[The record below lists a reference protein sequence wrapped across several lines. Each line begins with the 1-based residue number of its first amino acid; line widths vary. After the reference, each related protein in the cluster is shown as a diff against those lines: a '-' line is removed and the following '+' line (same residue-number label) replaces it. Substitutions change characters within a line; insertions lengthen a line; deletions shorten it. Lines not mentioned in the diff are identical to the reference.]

1 MTSLTVARKRS
12 TWISYGQVGAFGWYV
27 YALGPAMA
35 LLSDEQGTTPVVM
48 SLHMSAMALGTL
60 VSGATASR
68 AVARWGRGRMLRT
81 AGLGIAGAITLLVAA
96 PNTAISLTASLFA
109 GMCAAIIVT
118 MTSSFL
124 NNEHGTAAPV
134 AVTEANSGAALSGL
148 LSPLV
153 LGALVGAG
161 FGWRVGIL
169 ISAIAFVILEVLRG
183 PVAAYSRIEAHHTDT
198 KGPLPAL
205 YWWAWLL
212 ISCTTGAE
220 FILLTWATDLM
231 RSWGGLGDAAA
242 VASVATFT
250 SGLLLGRLLLGQ
262 LTKRFPTER
271 LLKISLFATMAS
283 FWGFWSTSNSTVM
296 LIALFFCGFTM
307 AGHWPLG
314 LSRLFRAGGNQPDR
328 ASALTAFATGGS
340 SLLMPLLLGV
350 LAQLADIHTAFL
362 LFPVLLCVPIGIVL
376 LRPIAQ

>member
-1 MTSLTVARKRS
+1 MTSLHVTRS
-12 TWISYGQVGAFGWYV
+12 RPTWISYGQIGAFGWLV
-27 YALGPAMA
+27 YSFGPAMA

-48 SLHMSAMALGTL
+48 SLHMSAMAVGTL
-60 VSGATASR
+60 ISGAAASQ
-68 AVARWGRGRMLRT
+68 AVARWGRGRMLRA
-81 AGLGIAGAITLLVAA
+81 AGLGIAAAVLVLVLAPSTAVSLSAALAIGL
-96 PNTAISLTASLFA
+96 
-109 GMCAAIIVT
+109 CAAIIVT

-124 NNEHGTAAPV
+124 NTEHGRAAAV

-148 LSPLV
+148 ISPLV

-161 FGWRVGIL
+161 FGWRPGIL
-169 ISAIAFVILEVLRG
+169 VAAVAFVALEIFRG
-183 PVAAYSRIEAHHTDT
+183 PVNAYSRVEAHHTNT
-198 KGPLPAL
+198 HGPLPAL

-250 SGLLLGRLLLGQ
+250 SGLLLGRLVLGQ

-271 LLKISLFATMAS
+271 LLLITLLGTMVS
-283 FWGFWSTSNSTVM
+283 FWGFWITNISTVM
-296 LIALFFCGFTM
+296 LIALFFCGVTM

-314 LSRLFRAGGNQPDR
+314 LSRLFKAGGNQPDR

-340 SLLMPLLLGV
+340 SLLLPLLLGV
-350 LAQLADIHTAFL
+350 LAQVVDIHTAFL
-362 LFPVLLCVPIGIVL
+362 LFPVLLCVPISIVL
-376 LRPIAQ
+376 LRPVR